1 MDRYQQLISENRLVS
16 LAVPH
21 GWLMLKNNLFN
32 VDLDWLN
39 ELKHSDYDEYFMLM
53 EFSFSYNIFNNYFA
67 MSNGEYGAKYEGVN
81 LYVSSYPIINDEKIV
96 ALEYEIDL
104 VMTGKRSRKNS
115 VASRVYCKRFFS
127 LDDVTKALNQL
138 MALVSFQMDNM
149 VNQGN
154 YELIETVL
162 DYQMPE

>member
-1 MDRYQQLISENRLVS
+1 
-16 LAVPH
+16 
-21 GWLMLKNNLFN
+21 
-32 VDLDWLN
+32 
-39 ELKHSDYDEYFMLM
+39 
-53 EFSFSYNIFNNYFA
+53 

-115 VASRVYCKRFFS
+115 VASCVYCKRFFS